1 MMLRMMRGPRTG
13 RPSLLARV
21 LCVLVVLGMVAI
33 TAPVVGPPV
42 VAAVGWLAGLL

>member
-13 RPSLLARV
+13 RPSVLARV
-21 LCVLVVLGMVAI
+21 LSLLVVLGLVAI

-42 VAAVGWLAGLL
+42 VASLQWLAGLL